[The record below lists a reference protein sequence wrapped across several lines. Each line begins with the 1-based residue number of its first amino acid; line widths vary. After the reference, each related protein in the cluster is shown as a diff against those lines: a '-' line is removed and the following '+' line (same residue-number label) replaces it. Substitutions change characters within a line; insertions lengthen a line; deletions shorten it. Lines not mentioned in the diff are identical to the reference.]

1 MEHDVFISY
10 SSADKTIAHAMCHYL
25 EEAKIRCWIAP
36 RDIEGGKEYGDVIE
50 AAIAKAKI
58 FIIVY
63 SASSSV
69 SKWVKAET
77 NLALS
82 GGKVIIPYKIDD
94 VVLSGAMRLYLNDKH
109 WIDAFPHP
117 SAHFQQVLSATQ
129 GVLNKRVTPALEK
142 GKPTVKIISEG
153 KNPKPKKGR
162 YWVIVLLC
170 VGGVC
175 VYLRSSHKDTQPQ
188 IGSSTLPSVVTP
200 IKGTSNERK
209 NGANHAL
216 NALAIAK
223 AAINSMSPQNQA
235 VAIREL
241 YNYYNNSSLV
251 YAQSAEMFETA
262 SGKLTLLGGGNAD
275 LIAAGVGTYMIL
287 CIADAGRDFACFLA
301 WMNNELAQAALSA
314 GLNAE
319 HFKQYAWAKES
330 KKILDADA
338 NLRSEY
344 ERLRNNPRELNL
356 RFNAIKQRMNMR
368 TQNLQLG
375 YSIDEDGDIDED
387 DDINEEAAI
396 RRSTPAYR

>member
-1 MEHDVFISY
+1 M
-10 SSADKTIAHAMCHYL
+10 
-25 EEAKIRCWIAP
+25 
-36 RDIEGGKEYGDVIE
+36 
-50 AAIAKAKI
+50 
-58 FIIVY
+58 
-63 SASSSV
+63 
-69 SKWVKAET
+69 
-77 NLALS
+77 
-82 GGKVIIPYKIDD
+82 
-94 VVLSGAMRLYLNDKH
+94 
-109 WIDAFPHP
+109 
-117 SAHFQQVLSATQ
+117 
-129 GVLNKRVTPALEK
+129 
-142 GKPTVKIISEG
+142 
-153 KNPKPKKGR
+153 
-162 YWVIVLLC
+162 LLC